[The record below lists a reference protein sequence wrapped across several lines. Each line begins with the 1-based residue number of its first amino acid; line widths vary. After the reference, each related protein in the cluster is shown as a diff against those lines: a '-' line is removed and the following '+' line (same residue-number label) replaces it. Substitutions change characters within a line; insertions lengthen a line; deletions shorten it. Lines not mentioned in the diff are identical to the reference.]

1 MKIFYWTEAINCE
14 ELLYHSLISFDKF
27 HKNKF
32 INVYLFNKKGL
43 AKLKKK
49 LKNNNFNFIKV
60 PKYKTKLFQ
69 NSHEGTADLW
79 SNIFQ
84 QDFDRFI
91 HFDSDTFFK
100 GNIFD
105 FIEEKLNRYDLV
117 GPIRGYK
124 KNHMNDQ
131 QFANYPDAIATSIF
145 GIKKEKISKYFFS
158 NNPFA
163 ILRRFFCFR
172 TTSKITFMTRC
183 ILGNYSPCFN
193 KVIDFFDTV
202 TFNVIKNKGKV
213 FILDFNL
220 VGGADSN
227 LSRKNKFA
235 QFNDMKSKFKIDY
248 GSKFVHFSSV
258 GSGINFIKN
267 KNKLSKSV
275 PKTYINYAI
284 DRYYLYNYLLNN
296 KKPPKKYNYMKS
308 FKLLKSHFYY

>member
-1 MKIFYWTEAINCE
+1 
-14 ELLYHSLISFDKF
+14 
-27 HKNKF
+27 
-32 INVYLFNKKGL
+32 
-43 AKLKKK
+43 
-49 LKNNNFNFIKV
+49 
-60 PKYKTKLFQ
+60 
-69 NSHEGTADLW
+69 
-79 SNIFQ
+79 
-84 QDFDRFI
+84 
-91 HFDSDTFFK
+91 
-100 GNIFD
+100 
-105 FIEEKLNRYDLV
+105 
-117 GPIRGYK
+117 
-124 KNHMNDQ
+124 MNDQ